1 MMLAES
7 IDIKEE
13 LLVSIKK
20 SNWEV
25 ASFYEN
31 KNELQKKKKCK
42 IAVLRLIQNTMII
55 GSNVEQQMTRAN
67 ARIYLS
73 KSISRTIA

>member
-1 MMLAES
+1 MK
-7 IDIKEE
+7 I
-13 LLVSIKK
+13 
-20 SNWEV
+20 
-25 ASFYEN
+25 

>member
-1 MMLAES
+1 MDRFFELLKLVKQSGTNIDHVNVTDRKEVSESTAIGFDMMLAES

-31 KNELQKKKKCK
+31 KK
-42 IAVLRLIQNTMII
+42 
-55 GSNVEQQMTRAN
+55 
-67 ARIYLS
+67 
-73 KSISRTIA
+73 

>member
-1 MMLAES
+1 MDRFFELLKLVKQSGANIDHVNVTDRKEVSQSTAIGFDMMLAES

-31 KNELQKKKKCK
+31 KK
-42 IAVLRLIQNTMII
+42 
-55 GSNVEQQMTRAN
+55 
-67 ARIYLS
+67 
-73 KSISRTIA
+73 